1 MKKFLI
7 GLLTG
12 LVLAGMIV
20 FIAGLVFASLGD
32 RKVKV
37 ADGSVLVM
45 RLEGDVPEK
54 PQTDMPIPF
63 LEKEG
68 NAVTVTEIWRSLDRA
83 SSDSKIKAI
92 ILEPHNTAMGWAKMQ
107 EIRADLVKFKKSGKP
122 IYAYLR
128 NPGLREYY
136 LASAADKIYFTPTD
150 VLYIKGLRAELTY
163 YKGTLD
169 KLGVQMEMEHAGKYK
184 DALDSF
190 VRTSMTPETRE
201 VMNSFL
207 DDLYGQIVTTIAG
220 SRKKSEAAVRAMID
234 DGPLLSKVAVERG
247 LIDGLL
253 FEDQFYDEVKKIA
266 GVPELKKI
274 SIAEYGQANRAT
286 DMRNKIAIL
295 VGDGAITR
303 GSSPASAL
311 GEESGITS
319 TSMMKLIRQI
329 RDDSSIKG
337 VILRVDSPGGD
348 AIASDEILR
357 EMKLLSQKKP
367 MVISMSD
374 VAASGGYYISMTGDP
389 VLAYPGTITG
399 SIGVIFGKVNLRGLY
414 DKIGVTKDTLI
425 RGKNA
430 AIDSEYTALGPD
442 GRKKLKEGIDEIYQ
456 TFLGHVASARKKDV
470 KVIEDLAQGRA
481 WLGSQAKSRGL
492 VDELGG
498 LDRCLE
504 LIKEKAKI
512 GANEK
517 VALVLYPPKKT
528 LFEQLFSKSAQATSR
543 MWMLANGETTGMVI
557 PFEKQMESELGFSPR
572 LLLDGHILGMLPY
585 HMEFR

>member
-1 MKKFLI
+1 
-7 GLLTG
+7 
-12 LVLAGMIV
+12 VLH
-20 FIAGLVFASLGD
+20 
-32 RKVKV
+32 
-37 ADGSVLVM
+37 
-45 RLEGDVPEK
+45 LEGDVPEK
-54 PQTDMPIPF
+54 PQTEMPIPF
-63 LEKEG
+63 LEREG
-68 NAVTVTEIWRSLDRA
+68 NAVTVTEIWRSLERA
-83 SSDSKIKAI
+83 SADNRIKAI
-92 ILEPHNTAMGWAKMQ
+92 IMEPHGTAMGWAKMQ
-107 EIRADLVKFKKSGKP
+107 EIRADIVKFKKSGKP
-122 IYAYLR
+122 VYAYLR

-207 DDLYGQIVTTIAG
+207 DDLYGQIVSAIAG
-220 SRKKSEAAVRAMID
+220 SRKKSEAEVRAMID
-234 DGPLLSKVAVERG
+234 DGPLLSKAAVDRG

-253 FEDQFYDEVKKIA
+253 FEDQFYDEVKKKA
-266 GVPELKKI
+266 GVTELKKI
-274 SIAEYGQANRAT
+274 SMSEYSQANRAT
-286 DMRNKIAIL
+286 DTRNKIAIL

-303 GSSPASAL
+303 GSSPTSAF
-311 GEESGITS
+311 GEEGGITS
-319 TSMMKLIRQI
+319 TSMMKHIRQI

-367 MVISMSD
+367 LVISMSD

-414 DKIGVTKDTLI
+414 DKIGVTKESLI

-430 AIDSEYTALGPD
+430 AIDSEYTALSPE
-442 GRKKLKEGIDEIYQ
+442 GRKKLKEGIDEIYH
-456 TFLGHVASARKKDV
+456 TFLGHVASARKKEMTE
-470 KVIEDLAQGRA
+470 IEDLAQGRA

-498 LDRCLE
+498 LDRSLE
-504 LIKEKAKI
+504 LIKERAKI
-512 GANEK
+512 GAGEK

-528 LFEQLFSKSAQATSR
+528 LFEQLFSKTTQAVSR
-543 MWMLANGETTGMVI
+543 LWMVTNVEASQITI
-557 PFEKQMESELGFSPR
+557 PFEKQMETELGFSPR
-572 LLLDGHILGMLPY
+572 LLLDGRMLGLLPY
-585 HMEFR
+585 RMEFR